1 MNILFNDAGD
11 ILWTEETETHYKV
24 LILYY
29 FLSSLISYF
38 ILRNVWS
45 IIGEIYERNE
55 NNTPT
60 TFSPASR
67 HWRGTSVSAVSF
79 YPHVAGRSVRSLSL
93 KLWLVTHLSATQ
105 LLCLGTRPLFLP
117 TLSIFYTDSGAVASG
132 VVSWLC
138 CTVCC
143 YFQLLCI
150 AGADVNIVWL
160 TGTSILVFKFQF
172 GYEPRY
178 TRKLS

>member
-24 LILYY
+24 LMLYY

-105 LLCLGTRPLFLP
+105 LLCLGIGVRGFLV
-117 TLSIFYTDSGAVASG
+117 LYGS
-132 VVSWLC
+132 
-138 CTVCC
+138 
-143 YFQLLCI
+143 CI
-150 AGADVNIVWL
+150 PFFE
-160 TGTSILVFKFQF
+160 ILQ
-172 GYEPRY
+172 
-178 TRKLS
+178 